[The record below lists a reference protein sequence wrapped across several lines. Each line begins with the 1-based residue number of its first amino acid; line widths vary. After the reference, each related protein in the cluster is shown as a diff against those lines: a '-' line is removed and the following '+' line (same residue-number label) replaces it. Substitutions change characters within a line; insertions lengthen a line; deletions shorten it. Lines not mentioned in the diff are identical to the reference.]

1 MKTMR
6 RKGKATD
13 LRNQTFRS
21 NSRKIAYKFFLKDIA
36 PKIPDI
42 DAAAVKFEPIT
53 PAAIKQYFLWEG
65 PTIFPWDDVADWKSK
80 DAKGLDLAIWYKQIL
95 CGMCYATPRASS
107 ICLKIILLEG
117 HPDRAHPLRGRIA
130 PIALLVA
137 DHYARAL
144 GCKEIEI
151 QDPDTNIVFYYRKLG
166 FEFDHTNR
174 LVISVNGQ

>member
-36 PKIPDI
+36 PRIPNI

-53 PAAIKQYFLWEG
+53 PAAINQYFLWEG
-65 PTIFPWDDVADWKSK
+65 PTLFPWDDLADWKSK

-95 CGMCYATPRASS
+95 CGLVPSPDECAVAV
-107 ICLKIILLEG
+107 LERE
-117 HPDRAHPLRGRIA
+117 DLSVPLRGQSSFMIA
-130 PIALLVA
+130 EQNSHPCRNKVLP
-137 DHYARAL
+137 L
-144 GCKEIEI
+144 G
-151 QDPDTNIVFYYRKLG
+151 PLTP
-166 FEFDHTNR
+166 
-174 LVISVNGQ
+174 